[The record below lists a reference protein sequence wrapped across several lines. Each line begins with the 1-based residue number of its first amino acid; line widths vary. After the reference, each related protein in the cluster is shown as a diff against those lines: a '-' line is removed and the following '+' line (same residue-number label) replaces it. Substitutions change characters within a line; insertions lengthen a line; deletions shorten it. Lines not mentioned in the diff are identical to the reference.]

1 MCVRFFLVD
10 SQGDAHV
17 SWVRPGSPRVLFTGH
32 SNASSPQYWSG
43 ESWVQIISLTLANNE
58 HYLLSDSFFFIWRM
72 HCSSWETSLQV
83 LLLKLSFSHHLFT
96 KVRLPQNCII
106 IMNPTFISCIFN
118 VLSVL
123 AVCVTTKKVAAPEI
137 SCSFSKH
144 AGGSQDPAPII
155 SVPAQRRLSQNS
167 FSTSGRE
174 DANDSEASASPFTDQ
189 PIFFRLEVIFID
201 H

>member
-1 MCVRFFLVD
+1 
-10 SQGDAHV
+10 
-17 SWVRPGSPRVLFTGH
+17 
-32 SNASSPQYWSG
+32 
-43 ESWVQIISLTLANNE
+43 
-58 HYLLSDSFFFIWRM
+58 
-72 HCSSWETSLQV
+72 
-83 LLLKLSFSHHLFT
+83 
-96 KVRLPQNCII
+96 
-106 IMNPTFISCIFN
+106 MNPTFLSCIFN

-123 AVCVTTKKVAAPEI
+123 AVCVTTKKAAAPEI

-155 SVPAQRRLSQNS
+155 SVPAQRRLSQNG